1 MRKLNF
7 LPFLLLLGIAITG
20 AFLNYN
26 YSHVQGGPS
35 NPADIA
41 WMLTATAL
49 VLLMTPGLS
58 YFYGGMVSS
67 KNIISTKITDN
78 LIPIRVTKDEEKIGL
93 DLSQHEE
100 SIHVGF

>member
-1 MRKLNF
+1 MTKYKF
-7 LPFLLLLGIAITG
+7 LPFIVLLIIAISG

-26 YSHVQGGPS
+26 YSHIQGGPS

-67 KNIISTKITDN
+67 KNIISTMLQSVIAMSV
-78 LIPIRVTKDEEKIGL
+78 ISV
-93 DLSQHEE
+93 
-100 SIHVGF
+100 V